1 MLYTLLGVFKI
12 MGNKEID
19 YKKEYWRLQA
29 EVAKML
35 VDNRNSI
42 MPLKPYELLY
52 KWDKIREIE

>member
-1 MLYTLLGVFKI
+1 